1 MLSYLTKNNST
12 PFGKRLLKR
21 WVVGPLKD
29 QKKIDA
35 RLDAVEDFK
44 NNVDVRYELTKSFS
58 KLPDLER
65 MISRIYTY
73 SVRSSVKAIYI
84 DMAALAR
91 LNEFYDLL
99 STLRKVREILDK
111 IFKKADIN
119 SKRLKELFQTDF
131 PNYEPILKEFE

>member
-1 MLSYLTKNNST
+1 MVIDAQAIEHLEILEVSSHGNSLLSYLTKNNST

-29 QKKIDA
+29 SKKINT

-44 NNVDVRYELTKSFS
+44 NNVDVRYELTKALS
-58 KLPDLER
+58 KFPDLER

-91 LNEFYDLL
+91 LNEFYELL
-99 STLRKVREILDK
+99 STLRKVREVLDK
-111 IFKKADIN
+111 IFKKANI
-119 SKRLKELFQTDF
+119 
-131 PNYEPILKEFE
+131 